1 MEQTEKI
8 YKCKSCKETV
18 QKDAKKCPHC
28 GEKYPTV
35 SNAKGC
41 LGFIVLSLIF
51 GIIMASCS
59 DNPKQAFKPNQ
70 VTASNFA
77 FTLANQPAVDIS
89 LKQDSDNFCQITM
102 LRKNVNAGY
111 SASLKQQSS
120 GELSSSCNV
129 NGKLYIQSSNH
140 PTFASLKVLEIDN
153 TNKTAKL
160 STSLKLVDNKTLKS
174 YFEVNDLTFIVS
186 GDQFSNLI
194 TLPSES

>member
-1 MEQTEKI
+1 
-8 YKCKSCKETV
+8 
-18 QKDAKKCPHC
+18 
-28 GEKYPTV
+28 
-35 SNAKGC
+35 
-41 LGFIVLSLIF
+41 
-51 GIIMASCS
+51 
-59 DNPKQAFKPNQ
+59 
-70 VTASNFA
+70 
-77 FTLANQPAVDIS
+77 
-89 LKQDSDNFCQITM
+89 M

>member
-1 MEQTEKI
+1 MKI
-8 YKCKSCKETV
+8 KMLCLLPIASSFLIIGCGDKS
-18 QKDAKKCPHC
+18 DA
-28 GEKYPTV
+28 T
-35 SNAKGC
+35 
-41 LGFIVLSLIF
+41 
-51 GIIMASCS
+51 
-59 DNPKQAFKPNQ
+59 FKLNQ
-70 VTASNFA
+70 VTTSDFA
-77 FTLANQPAVDIS
+77 FTLENQPAVDIS

-129 NGKLYIQSSNH
+129 NGKLYIQSSKH
-140 PTFASLKVLEIDN
+140 PTFANLKVLEIDN
-153 TNKTAKL
+153 ANKTAKL

-174 YFEVNDLTFIVS
+174 YFELNDLTFTVS